1 MNAEG
6 PGADAADAADAA
18 VERWWAPWALPVTA
32 QPIRDALVEFD
43 RRLGTITKLT
53 ANVPRDKA
61 AAAGVEL
68 FDDSVLAPG
77 FVNAHA
83 HIEYAAYDALTD
95 ALTFTNWISD
105 HVQRKRR
112 LAPEH
117 MRASAELGAAQCAA
131 GGITCVGDASFSGDA
146 AHALVGAGLRGR
158 VYLEVFGTADEGA
171 AFALVVERLAGLPSS
186 ELVELGISPHA
197 PYTVSRAL
205 YELVAGSGYA
215 WTTHLLES
223 RDEVLALY
231 SGSGPL
237 AAAMER
243 VTGRPMTTWE
253 TPPVIGLEDLLG
265 RQALAVH
272 LVQATDA
279 DIAALARTNTP
290 VVHCPRSNA
299 RLGCGVFD
307 LEAFDRAGIV
317 VALGTDSPAS
327 AGPLDMFAEM
337 RSAIEQHRATNR
349 DGERPS
355 CAQVLRMA
363 TVEGAAALGYDGL
376 GELREGASA
385 DIIACEIGVTSNATV
400 SYVLG
405 ATPDDVCRVV
415 VAGRE
420 VWRRGRTDLLRAQ
433 ERAADARA
441 LLALPVSLAPQTSR
455 A

>member
-1 MNAEG
+1 MIDAQRT
-6 PGADAADAADAA
+6 DAAGRTTTLK
-18 VERWWAPWALPVTA
+18 RWWAPWTLPVTA
-32 QPIRDALVEFD
+32 QPVRDALIEFD
-43 RRLGTITKLT
+43 SALGTITKIT
-53 ANVPRDKA
+53 ANVSRDEA
-61 AAAGVEL
+61 AARGAEL
-68 FDDSVLAPG
+68 FDNSVLAPG

-95 ALTFTNWISD
+95 GLSFTNWIGD
-105 HVQRKRR
+105 HIQRKRR
-112 LAPEH
+112 LSSEH

-131 GGITCVGDASFSGDA
+131 GGITCVGDASYSGDA

-158 VYLEVFGTADEGA
+158 VYLEVFGTINETE
-171 AFALVVERLAGLPSS
+171 ALASVIERLAGLPSS

-197 PYTVSRAL
+197 PYTASRKL
-205 YELVAGSGYA
+205 YELVAASGFA

-223 RDEVLALY
+223 HDEVRALY
-231 SGSGPL
+231 SRSGPL

-243 VTGRPMTTWE
+243 ATGLPVTTWE
-253 TPPVIGLEDLLG
+253 TPPVVGLEDLLG
-265 RQALAVH
+265 RQALVVH
-272 LVQATDA
+272 LVHATTD

-307 LEAFDRAGIV
+307 LDAFDRAGVV
-317 VALGTDSPAS
+317 VALGTDSPSS

-376 GELREGASA
+376 GELREGAPA
-385 DIIACEIGVTSNATV
+385 DIVACEVGVTSNATV

-405 ATPDDVCRVV
+405 ATPNDVCRVV
-415 VAGRE
+415 VAGKE
-420 VWRRGRTDLLRAQ
+420 VWRRGRNDLLRAQ